1 MSKGHLLFFSLLVS
15 VFLMACHSA
24 RPVAKGN
31 KTQTPAKTAE
41 KKEVKIDAG
50 TQRQLK
56 EASDR
61 VFEDF
66 AKKNGQGLNQNTLN
80 YIGDFKF
87 IAIKKMLEY
96 EIPASITLA
105 QGILE
110 SGSGRSELTKN
121 TANHFGIKCH
131 KGWEGKTY
139 YYDDDEAQEC
149 FRKYSHPEESFNDH
163 SYFLTSRSRYA
174 PLFELESDD
183 YKAWAHG
190 LKDAGYATD
199 KKYPQKLIK
208 YIDDYQLYL
217 YDDLVTE
224 SRNKKGKKPTKKL
237 ADQPV
242 IESSIVAVTPQKYV
256 FVSKGD
262 TLYSIAKSNNMTIEE
277 IKTLNELTSNE
288 ISIGQRLKLSK

>member
-1 MSKGHLLFFSLLVS
+1 MSKGHLVFFSVLVS
-15 VFLMACHSA
+15 VLFMACHSA
-24 RPVAKGN
+24 KPVAKGN
-31 KTQTPAKTAE
+31 KTHSPAKTTE
-41 KKEVKIDAG
+41 KKEVTIDAG

-56 EASDR
+56 EASDQ

-66 AKKNGQGLNQNTLN
+66 KKKNGQGLNQNTIN

-174 PLFELESDD
+174 SLFELESDD

-208 YIDDYQLYL
+208 YIEDYQLYL

-224 SRNKKGKKPTKKL
+224 NQHKKGKKTTKKL

-242 IESSIVAVTPQKYV
+242 KENSIVAVTPQKYV

-262 TLYSIAKSNNMTIEE
+262 TLYSIAKSNNMTVEE

-288 ISIGQRLKLSK
+288 ISVGQRLKLSK

>member
-1 MSKGHLLFFSLLVS
+1 MKKGHLLFFSVVS
-15 VFLMACHSA
+15 VLFMACHSA
-24 RPVAKGN
+24 KTVAKVN
-31 KTQTPAKTAE
+31 KAPGPEKTAE
-41 KKEVKIDAG
+41 KKEIVIDAG

-66 AKKNGQGLNQNTLN
+66 KKKNDQGLNQHTIN
-80 YIGDFKF
+80 YIEDFKY

-96 EIPASITLA
+96 DIPASITLA

-110 SGSGRSELTKN
+110 SGSGRSELTKK
-121 TANHFGIKCH
+121 TDNHFGIKCH

-149 FRKYSHPEESFNDH
+149 FRKYNHPEESFNDH

-174 PLFELESDD
+174 SLFELESDD

-208 YIDDYQLYL
+208 YIEDYQLYR
-217 YDDLVTE
+217 YDELVTE
-224 SRNKKGKKPTKKL
+224 NRDKQVEKPAIKL
-237 ADQPV
+237 SDQPV
-242 IESSIVAVTPQKYV
+242 QERSLVAVTPQKYV

-262 TLYSIAKSNNMTIEE
+262 TLYSIAKSNNMTVEE

-288 ISIGQRLKLSK
+288 ISVGQRLKLSK